1 MRPGK
6 RRVGSPP
13 GCRLL
18 LGLLTAALASS
29 AGASPIDVFFD
40 GPESGGKR
48 FGTSASTAGMA
59 SGAPF
64 DVPIIEPA
72 EMSDASGILSIFS
85 QSVDPGSV
93 NTDPDDLPN
102 SATSAW
108 QIQNVSGRDYVGDV
122 YLLFGAYGTTGVDG
136 TLGGNAE
143 YLITN
148 HWSIQFGVTA
158 FLGTTREH
166 DLTTFARFT
175 TDGRPFSES
184 GFGIGHMQAGGSER
198 NQMNEFWGRIRYRF

>member
-1 MRPGK
+1 MFRTETSWTANALVTDTTKADLFADTNIYRWVLGIDRPTFIRFLNPTRSFFLSLQAFGTHLPD
-6 RRVGSPP
+6 VN
-13 GCRLL
+13 
-18 LGLLTAALASS
+18 
-29 AGASPIDVFFD
+29 AG
-40 GPESGGKR
+40 R
-48 FGTSASTAGMA
+48 FGNPN
-59 SGAPF
+59 GARDNF
-64 DVPIIEPA
+64 
-72 EMSDASGILSIFS
+72 IFTFF
-85 QSVDPGSV
+85 V
-93 NTDPDDLPN
+93 
-102 SATSAW
+102 
-108 QIQNVSGRDYVGDV
+108 QNHYFRDQLV

-148 HWSIQFGVTA
+148 HWSVQFGVTA